1 MPKFSIIIPLFNKAE
16 FIKETLRS
24 VLSQTEQDF
33 ELIVVNDASTDES
46 RAVVESMGIANLI
59 WIEHPTN
66 RGLAATRN
74 TGIQAAIG
82 EYITFLDADDVWE
95 PYFLDEISRLQAD
108 FPEARL
114 FATNY
119 WEWFGTQ
126 RMTPHNA
133 GRQLVP
139 QFRGLLPFFEYNI
152 GQGIYNH
159 GSVCFHRSVFET
171 AGRYNENIDFSE
183 DIDLNIRANYYF
195 ALAYSNRACMYYRMA
210 VVGQMT
216 SGTLNHQR
224 VPDFTAYITWE
235 KTNTALKK
243 YLDFERYV
251 LVKKL
256 KHSQR
261 TTEAENIAATIDKHN
276 LNYKQRWLLQAPVFL
291 LHGIQTIKQ
300 VAIRLG
306 IKLSS
311 Y

>member
-1 MPKFSIIIPLFNKAE
+1 MPKFSIILPLYNKAAYVE
-16 FIKETLRS
+16 ATLKS
-24 VLSQTEQDF
+24 ILSQTEQDY
-33 ELIVVNDASTDES
+33 ELIVVNDASTDAS
-46 RAVVESMGIANLI
+46 RAVVERMGIANLI

-74 TGIQAAIG
+74 TGISAATG
-82 EYITFLDADDVWE
+82 EYLTFLDADDVWE
-95 PYFLDEISRLQAD
+95 PFFLDEITRLQTD

-126 RMTPHNA
+126 RVTPHNA
-133 GRQLVP
+133 GRQLDSKY
-139 QFRGLLPFFEYNI
+139 RGLLPFFEYNI

-171 AGRYNENIDFSE
+171 VGRYNENLDFSE
-183 DIDLNIRANYYF
+183 DIDFNIRANYHF

-210 VVGQMT
+210 VEGQMT
-216 SGTLNHQR
+216 SGRLKQQR
-224 VPDFTAYITWE
+224 VPDFTAYIPWE

-256 KHSQR
+256 KQANRS
-261 TTEAENIAATIDKHN
+261 TEAQNIVAAIDKHN

-300 VAIRLG
+300 IAIRLG